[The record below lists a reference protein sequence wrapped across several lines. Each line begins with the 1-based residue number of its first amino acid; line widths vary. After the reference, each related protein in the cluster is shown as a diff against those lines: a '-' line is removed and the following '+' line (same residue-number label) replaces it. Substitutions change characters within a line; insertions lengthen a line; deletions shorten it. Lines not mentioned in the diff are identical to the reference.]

1 MSEAPQGPSWFQ
13 ATDGKWYP
21 PPEGQQNLQSGGQT
35 NPVLPARKRYPLVL
49 GIAIP
54 ILIVSLIAGFAVAR
68 MLSSDDEATAV
79 VVAEPGEIFLEPAA
93 EIGADPFAPTPFAP
107 PPDPA
112 LARPVGAAPVT
123 TLPATTAA
131 VQAYSGA
138 QPGLYGGTREN
149 AVCNVQQMIDYL
161 VANPSIAGAWVVAQN
176 ADPTL
181 RFDKGVLTVADLP
194 AYIATLTP
202 LILLQDTRVTM
213 SGYKNGQPT
222 PHQSVLQKGGAVLVD
237 KYGVPRAKCY
247 CGNPLTA
254 PQPTPVA
261 PIYVGP
267 AWPDFNPA
275 VVAVVTPSPNPINIF
290 VTINIVNGQTYNVPA
305 GNNAAVSAP
314 ATVPDTQPATPAG
327 TTSDAEV
334 ITAFEAA
341 IVAGDRNAAAALAP
355 AEALALFEPFT
366 PRPGVQ
372 AVRQGGGVFT
382 VQFEPGFII
391 GCNVGNG
398 QVLGCAQ
405 VIEEDGE
412 GDDAAAPP
420 TAITSDAE
428 VIAAFEAA
436 IVAGDR
442 NAADAL
448 APAEALALFEPFTPR
463 PGVQAVRQGGGV
475 FTVQFEP
482 GFIIGCNVG
491 NGRVLGC
498 AQVIEEEDEAAAAP
512 SVPDGVDIAFVQT
525 LLNVARAGSLDSDGV
540 FGPASTAATSKF
552 QRSVGM
558 AETGVVDDATWQAL
572 LITTAEETFAYTCP
586 DTNRPASFTFCDTFE
601 EYKDFTWDKW
611 SPLGATGRGVFVN
624 RCGGLCENGEETVD
638 FAIDLELS
646 DAVPLQCGDGPP
658 WMVFT
663 TVTTKEE
670 GSTPDSFTHQ
680 ILC

>member
-1 MSEAPQGPSWFQ
+1 MSDAPQGPSWFQ
-13 ATDGKWYP
+13 AADGKWYP
-21 PPEGQQNLQSGGQT
+21 PPEGQQNLQSSGQT

-68 MLSSDDEATAV
+68 MLSSDDEATTVAV
-79 VVAEPGEIFLEPAA
+79 GAPGEIFLEPAA

-138 QPGLYGGTREN
+138 QPGLYGGTRQN

-254 PQPTPVA
+254 PEPATVA

-290 VTINIVNGQTYNVPA
+290 VTINIANGQTYNVPA
-305 GNNAAVSAP
+305 GNNATASPPPPVATTAAP
-314 ATVPDTQPATPAG
+314 APQTTAAPVATTAAPAPQTTAAPVATTAAPAPQTTAAPVATTAAPAPQTTAAPAPPPTGPAPPCGPPGPPGPSPSYYSYEPVSLAIGVP
-327 TTSDAEV
+327 SWWSRRSVELR
-334 ITAFEAA
+334 
-341 IVAGDRNAAAALAP
+341 AGDKLYVGLYDRS
-355 AEALALFEPFT
+355 
-366 PRPGVQ
+366 
-372 AVRQGGGVFT
+372 GGMTDPELYIYDPCGN
-382 VQFEPGFII
+382 QI
-391 GCNVGNG
+391 GNN
-398 QVLGCAQ
+398 
-405 VIEEDGE
+405 
-412 GDDAAAPP
+412 DDASHVTYDAGL
-420 TAITSDAE
+420 TVVVSDYGFYD
-428 VIAAFEAA
+428 IDYSSRTG
-436 IVAGDR
+436 AGD
-442 NAADAL
+442 A
-448 APAEALALFEPFTPR
+448 
-463 PGVQAVRQGGGV
+463 
-475 FTVQFEP
+475 
-482 GFIIGCNVG
+482 
-491 NGRVLGC
+491 
-498 AQVIEEEDEAAAAP
+498 
-512 SVPDGVDIAFVQT
+512 
-525 LLNVARAGSLDSDGV
+525 
-540 FGPASTAATSKF
+540 
-552 QRSVGM
+552 
-558 AETGVVDDATWQAL
+558 
-572 LITTAEETFAYTCP
+572 
-586 DTNRPASFTFCDTFE
+586 
-601 EYKDFTWDKW
+601 
-611 SPLGATGRGVFVN
+611 
-624 RCGGLCENGEETVD
+624 
-638 FAIDLELS
+638 DLEII
-646 DAVPLQCGDGPP
+646 VN
-658 WMVFT
+658 
-663 TVTTKEE
+663 
-670 GSTPDSFTHQ
+670 
-680 ILC
+680 